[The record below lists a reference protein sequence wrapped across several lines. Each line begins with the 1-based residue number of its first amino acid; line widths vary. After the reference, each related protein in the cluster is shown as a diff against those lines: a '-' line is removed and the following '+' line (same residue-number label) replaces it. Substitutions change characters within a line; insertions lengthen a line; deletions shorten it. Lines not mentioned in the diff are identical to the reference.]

1 MMTHV
6 RSVSGGGCVLQGV
19 CAHTERMVCGTL
31 LGFQS
36 ASASWPYTALVTAGS
51 SLDPRHS
58 AQVSPITTH
67 YVQARLSS
75 KFVVWESHALVLMI
89 LSFQSWNNIESLP
102 Y

>member
-6 RSVSGGGCVLQGV
+6 RSISGGGCVLQGV

-67 YVQARLSS
+67 YVQICSLGKSCIGVNDIVIS
-75 KFVVWESHALVLMI
+75 KLG
-89 LSFQSWNNIESLP
+89 
-102 Y
+102 